1 MNKFFSC
8 IIFALVLHISSNTFA
23 QKSEKQTLI
32 LISTSFGDIKIK
44 LYNET
49 PKHRDNFIKLV
60 KNGTLNETLFHR
72 VIKNFMIQGGDPTSK
87 NAEKGVALGEGGLGY
102 TIPAEFNSSLIH
114 KKGVL
119 AAAREPDYVNPEKAS
134 SSCQFYIVQGRSFT
148 RAEIEKMLKGKNAQR
163 AEKIEYTTE
172 DLGYIVNT
180 YYPDIRKILNFSQQ
194 SILDGKI
201 KISKHDA
208 AESDTKLKVI
218 ELLKNGSHS
227 SDTFNK
233 IRQLIADADVRFFDE
248 YYKLLYEKVEEYA
261 NGKDVV
267 AILTIAEYM
276 YQSSLVVD
284 KEITFMACIARLLK
298 EIR

>member
-8 IIFALVLHISSNTFA
+8 FIFALVLLISSNTFA

-72 VIKNFMIQGGDPTSK
+72 VIKDFMIQGGDPDSK

-119 AAAREPDYVNPEKAS
+119 AAARESDDVNPEKAS
-134 SSCQFYIVQGRSFT
+134 SSCQFYIVQGRTFT
-148 RAEIEKMLKGKNAQR
+148 RAEIEKMLKGKNAKR
-163 AEKIEYTTE
+163 EDKIEYTE
-172 DLGYIVNT
+172 EQIKT
-180 YYPDIRKILNFSQQ
+180 YETIGGTPH
-194 SILDGKI
+194 LDMDYTIFG
-201 KISKHDA
+201 
-208 AESDTKLKVI
+208 EV
-218 ELLKNGSHS
+218 
-227 SDTFNK
+227 
-233 IRQLIADADVRFFDE
+233 
-248 YYKLLYEKVEEYA
+248 VEGLE
-261 NGKDVV
+261 
-267 AILTIAEYM
+267 
-276 YQSSLVVD
+276 VVD
-284 KEITFMACIARLLK
+284 KIAEVKKDKRDRPIEDVK
-298 EIR
+298 MTIKIVKK

>member
-8 IIFALVLHISSNTFA
+8 IIFALVLLISSNTFA

-72 VIKNFMIQGGDPTSK
+72 VIKDFMIQGGDPDSK

-119 AAAREPDYVNPEKAS
+119 AGARESDDVNPEKAS
-134 SSCQFYIVQGRSFT
+134 SSCQFYIVQGRTFT
-148 RAEIEKMLKGKNAQR
+148 RAEIEKMLKGKNAKR
-163 AEKIEYTTE
+163 EDKIEYTE
-172 DLGYIVNT
+172 EQFKT
-180 YYPDIRKILNFSQQ
+180 YETIGGTPH
-194 SILDGKI
+194 LDMDYTIFG
-201 KISKHDA
+201 
-208 AESDTKLKVI
+208 EV
-218 ELLKNGSHS
+218 
-227 SDTFNK
+227 
-233 IRQLIADADVRFFDE
+233 
-248 YYKLLYEKVEEYA
+248 VE
-261 NGKDVV
+261 GLD
-267 AILTIAEYM
+267 
-276 YQSSLVVD
+276 VVD
-284 KEITFMACIARLLK
+284 KIAEVKKDKRDRPIEDVK
-298 EIR
+298 MTIKIVKK